1 MRWKGKGLDRITS
14 SFHPISLLKLLMAK
28 GRSANLQKGLGPG
41 YPNQHAPRRRGT
53 AAPTPPPPPPASTPL
68 PLWRLGSSL
77 LSYLRQAFI
86 RCAVCS
92 GPAKPL
98 LLFLE
103 QGPPDATTSQNVST
117 IPSIVAS
124 QMHLRVAER
133 VTTTAEHL
141 PVTPSRP
148 ARQWTAA
155 GSFCM
160 SSDQSQRRH
169 GPMGAREYAIH
180 RADQVENRGEERDA
194 RAKNVPSDME
204 PGLYISG

>member
-53 AAPTPPPPPPASTPL
+53 AAPTPPTPASTPL
-68 PLWRLGSSL
+68 PLWRLGSS
-77 LSYLRQAFI
+77 YYPI
-86 RCAVCS
+86 CAKHLYAVQC
-92 GPAKPL
+92 AAAPL
-98 LLFLE
+98 NPSSSSSNKGH
-103 QGPPDATTSQNVST
+103 QMPPDATTSQRST
-117 IPSIVAS
+117 IQYIVAS